1 MSVSTPFILRPVA
14 TLLLT
19 IAIVLAGVL
28 GYRALPIAS
37 LPQVEFPT
45 IQVTTE
51 LPGASPET
59 MANLV
64 TAPLERQLGQIS
76 SLEVMTSSSSL
87 GISQITLQFRLGRDI
102 DAAGQDV
109 QSAINAAAST
119 LPRTLPYPPTFAK
132 VNPADAPI
140 ATLALTS
147 DTLSLRTLSDIA
159 DTLIAQRL
167 ASVSGVGRVAIE
179 GGVKPA
185 VRIQADLARLGG
197 YSLSMA
203 DLRSAV
209 VAANVSG
216 PKGSL
221 DGATQS
227 YTIAANDQISSA
239 EQYQAVIVAWRNG
252 APVRLADVAEVTE
265 GLENSKVGGW
275 YQGKTA
281 VVINVQRQ
289 PGANVI
295 AAVDKLKAELPRLER
310 GMPEGVTLAIVH
322 DRTETIRASVHDVQ
336 FTLVLAVGLVVLVVL
351 LFLKSARATLIAG
364 IGLPVSIIATFA
376 VMWLW
381 GFSLDNLSLMALTI
395 GTGFIVDDAIVMI
408 ENIVRHVDDGED
420 PFTAAIE
427 GASEIGFTVISLTVS
442 LLAVFIP
449 LLFMTGLV
457 GRMFREFALTLSI
470 AVVVSAIVSLTLIP
484 MLCARLLRRPK
495 DKVEVTPSALSRI
508 NDGIVDAYMRSLA
521 FVVAHERSTLAV
533 TAATVAATLWLY
545 VNVPKGFL
553 PVQDTGLV
561 TASFEAAPST
571 SFEAM
576 VRVQSE
582 LAATVGK
589 DPDVAGVVSIL
600 GVSALNATPNAG
612 HLKITLKPRNQRD
625 ATATEIIA
633 RLAGTAKSVGG
644 INVTFRPVQEVQIA
658 TRTARALYQYTLSGA
673 NAGEV
678 ARVAE
683 LLVKQLAADPKLV
696 DVGTDLQN
704 GGLKALV
711 DVDRALAGRL
721 GVSMAQVSD
730 ALNDAFG
737 QRQISTIYAQANQ
750 YRVVLEASPLYNR
763 DPAALERVWVP
774 SSTGAQVQL
783 STIAKI
789 VRTTAPLSVARQDQ
803 FPAVTV
809 SYNLAPGAALSDA
822 IEAIEAAV
830 RDIALPSS
838 ISGTYSG
845 EAAEFTRALDGQ
857 PWLILAAI
865 VCIYLVLGILYE
877 SAIHPLTILT
887 TLPSA
892 GIGAVLALHVT
903 GLDFSVVALIG
914 IVLLMGIV
922 KKNAIL
928 MIDFALEAERGR
940 GLSPRA
946 AIMEACRLRFR
957 PIMMTTL
964 AALLGALPLAVE
976 SGVGSELRNPLGIT
990 IIGGLLVSQ
999 LLTLYTTPV
1008 IYLTLEQLRARIA
1021 GEPAD
1026 VDLPRHPLAF
1036 ALPSVAGV
1044 AGGSTVAIAPLS
1056 AAAKE

>member
-1 MSVSTPFILRPVA
+1 MSVSTPFILRPIA

-19 IAIVLAGVL
+19 IAILLGGVL

-45 IQVTTE
+45 ILVTTE

-109 QSAINAAAST
+109 QSAINAAGST

-147 DTLSLRTLSDIA
+147 DTLSLRVLSDLA

-167 ASVSGVGRVAIE
+167 ASLSGVGRVAIE

-197 YSLSMA
+197 YGLSMA
-203 DLRSAV
+203 DLRAAI

-221 DGATQS
+221 DGASQS
-227 YTIAANDQISSA
+227 YIIAANDQISSA
-239 EQYQAVIVAWRNG
+239 DQYKTVIVAWRNG
-252 APVRLADVAEVTE
+252 APVRLADVAEVTD

-295 AAVDKLKAELPRLER
+295 AAVDRLKAELPRLER

-336 FTLVLAVGLVVLVVL
+336 FTLALAVALVVLVVL

-364 IGLPVSIIATFA
+364 IGLPVSIIATFG

-420 PFTAAIE
+420 PFKAALE
-427 GASEIGFTVISLTVS
+427 GASEIGFTVISLTMS

-484 MLCARLLRRPK
+484 MLCARLLRRPN
-495 DKVEVTPSALSRI
+495 ERAEAAPGFLSRL
-508 NDGIVDAYMRSLA
+508 NDRIVNGYMRSLE
-521 FVVAHERSTLAV
+521 FVVAHERTTLAV
-533 TAATVAATLWLY
+533 TASTVAATIGLY
-545 VNVPKGFL
+545 VSVPKGFL

-561 TASFEAAPST
+561 TASFEASPST

-576 VRVQSE
+576 ERVQAE
-582 LAATVGK
+582 LAAVVTK
-589 DPDVAGVVSIL
+589 DADVAGVVSIL

-612 HLKITLKPRNQRD
+612 HLKIVLKPRSQRD
-625 ATATEIIA
+625 ATATEVIA
-633 RLAGTAKSVGG
+633 RLAGASKAVGG
-644 INVTFRPVQEVQIA
+644 VNVIFRPVQEVQIA
-658 TRTARALYQYTLSGA
+658 TRTSRAPYQYTLSGTNGA
-673 NAGEV
+673 DV

-683 LLVKQLAADPKLV
+683 QLVKRLANDPKLV

-763 DPAALERVWVP
+763 DPSALDRVWVP
-774 SSTGAQVQL
+774 SSSGTQVQL

-822 IEAIEAAV
+822 IASIEAAV
-830 RDIALPSS
+830 RDVGLPHT

-865 VCIYLVLGILYE
+865 VCIYLVLGVLYE

-892 GIGAVLALHVT
+892 GIGAVLALYVT
-903 GLDFSVVALIG
+903 GLDLSVVALIG
-914 IVLLMGIV
+914 VILLMGIV

-928 MIDFALEAERGR
+928 MIDFALDAERDR

-946 AIMEACRLRFR
+946 AILEACRLRFR

-1008 IYLTLEQLRARIA
+1008 IYLTLERLRARLA
-1021 GEPAD
+1021 GEASD
-1026 VDLPRHPLAF
+1026 VDLPRHPVSA
-1036 ALPSVAGV
+1036 ARPAAAMAGT
-1044 AGGSTVAIAPLS
+1044 AGSAPAVS

>member
-1 MSVSTPFILRPVA
+1 MSVSTPFILRPIA

-19 IAIVLAGVL
+19 VAIVLGGIL
-28 GYRALPIAS
+28 GYRGLPVAS

-45 IQVTTE
+45 IQVSTE

-64 TAPLERQLGQIS
+64 TAPLERELGQIS

-119 LPRTLPYPPTFAK
+119 LPKTLPYPPTFAK

-147 DTLSLRTLSDIA
+147 DTLSLRVLSDIA

-167 ASVSGVGRVAIE
+167 ASVSGVGRVSIE

-185 VRIQADLARLGG
+185 VRIQADLSRLGG
-197 YSLSMA
+197 YGLSMA
-203 DLRSAV
+203 DLRAAI

-221 DGATQS
+221 DGTTQA
-227 YTIAANDQISSA
+227 YTIAANDQITSA
-239 EQYQAVIVAWRNG
+239 EQYRPVIIAWRNG
-252 APVRLADVAEVTE
+252 APVRLGDVAEVTD
-265 GLENSKVGGW
+265 GLENDKVGGW
-275 YQGKTA
+275 YQGQTA
-281 VVINVQRQ
+281 VVINVLRQ

-295 AAVDKLKAELPRLER
+295 AAVDRLRAELPRLER
-310 GMPEGVTLAIVH
+310 GMPEGVKLSVVH

-336 FTLVLAVGLVVLVVL
+336 FTLVLAVGLVILVVL
-351 LFLKSARATLIAG
+351 LFLKSWSATLIAG
-364 IGLPVSIIATFA
+364 IGLPVSIVATFG

-381 GFSLDNLSLMALTI
+381 GFSLNNLSLMALTI

-408 ENIVRHVDDGED
+408 ENIVRHMEDGD
-420 PFTAAIE
+420 TPFSAAVK
-427 GASEIGFTVISLTVS
+427 GAAEISFTVISLTVS

-484 MLCARLLRRPK
+484 MLCSRLLRSPK
-495 DKVEVTPSALSRI
+495 TEPRADAPKGLLARL
-508 NDGIVDAYMRSLA
+508 NDGVVEAYMASLRV
-521 FVVAHERSTLAV
+521 VVAHERTTLLVAV
-533 TAATVAATLWLY
+533 ATLGLTLWMY

-553 PVQDTGLV
+553 PVQDTGLI
-561 TASFEAAPST
+561 TASYEAAPST
-571 SFEAM
+571 SFAAM
-576 VRVQSE
+576 ERAQAD
-582 LAATVGK
+582 LAAAIGR
-589 DPDVAGVVSIL
+589 DPNVTGVVSIL
-600 GVSALNATPNAG
+600 GIGDLNPSPNTG
-612 HLKITLKPRNQRD
+612 TLNITLVPRRER
-625 ATATEIIA
+625 AEAVTGIIA
-633 RLAGTAKSVGG
+633 RLQETARQVSGLR
-644 INVTFRPVQEVQIA
+644 VTFRPVQEVQIA
-658 TRTARALYQYTLSGA
+658 TRTSRAPYQFTLSGSNRA
-673 NAGEV
+673 EV
-678 ARVAE
+678 TE
-683 LLVKQLAADPKLV
+683 AADALVRQLQADPRLV
-696 DVGTDLQN
+696 DVGTDQHP

-711 DVDRALAGRL
+711 EVDRALAGRL
-721 GVSMAQVSD
+721 GVSMANVND

-737 QRQISTIYAQANQ
+737 QRQISTIYAQSNQ
-750 YRVVLEASPLYNR
+750 YRVVLEAAPRFNR
-763 DPAALERVWVP
+763 DPEALDRVWVP
-774 SSTGAQVQL
+774 SSSGNQVQL
-783 STIAKI
+783 STIASI
-789 VRTTAPLSVARQDQ
+789 VRTTTPMVVTRQDQ
-803 FPAVTV
+803 FPAVTI
-809 SYNLAPGAALSDA
+809 SYNLAPGASLSEA
-822 IEAIEAAV
+822 IEAIDAAL
-830 RDIALPSS
+830 AAQPLPGSV
-838 ISGTYSG
+838 SGTFAG
-845 EAAEFTRALDGQ
+845 EAAEFTHALDGQ
-857 PWLILAAI
+857 PWLILAAV
-865 VCIYLVLGILYE
+865 VCIYLVLGVLYE
-877 SAIHPLTILT
+877 SAIHPFTILT

-892 GIGAVLALHVT
+892 GIGAVLALHLT
-903 GLDFSVVALIG
+903 GLDLSVVALIG
-914 IVLLMGIV
+914 IILLMGIV

-928 MIDFALEAERGR
+928 MIDFALAAERHD
-940 GLSPRA
+940 GLAPRA

-964 AALLGALPLAVE
+964 AALFGALPLAVE

-1008 IYLTLEQLRARIA
+1008 IYLTLERLRARIA
-1021 GEPAD
+1021 GESTD
-1026 VDLPRHPLAF
+1026 MDEPRHPRPADGG
-1036 ALPSVAGV
+1036 AG
-1044 AGGSTVAIAPLS
+1044 APLAPQPAH

>member
-1 MSVSTPFILRPVA
+1 MSVSTPFILRPIA

-19 IAIVLAGVL
+19 VAIVLGGVL

-87 GISQITLQFRLGRDI
+87 GISQVTLQFRLGRDI

-119 LPRTLPYPPTFAK
+119 LPRNLPYPPTFAK

-147 DTLSLRTLSDIA
+147 DTHSLRTLSDIA
-159 DTLIAQRL
+159 DTLIGQRL
-167 ASVSGVGRVAIE
+167 ASVSGVGRVSIE

-185 VRIQADLARLGG
+185 VRIQADLSRLGG
-197 YSLSMA
+197 YGLSMA
-203 DLRSAV
+203 DLRSAI

-221 DGATQS
+221 DGELQS
-227 YTIAANDQISSA
+227 FTIAANDQISSA
-239 EQYQAVIVAWRNG
+239 EQYRSVILAWRNG
-252 APVRLADVAEVTE
+252 APIRLGDVADVTD
-265 GLENSKVGGW
+265 GLENNKVGGW

-281 VVINVQRQ
+281 VIINVLRQ

-295 AAVDKLKAELPRLER
+295 AAVDRLKAELPRLER
-310 GMPEGVTLAIVH
+310 GMPEGITLAVVH

-351 LFLKSARATLIAG
+351 LFLKSASATLIAG
-364 IGLPVSIIATFA
+364 IGLPVSIIATFG
-376 VMWLW
+376 VMWFW

-408 ENIVRHVDDGED
+408 ENIVRHMEDGEN
-420 PFTAAIE
+420 PFSAAIK
-427 GASEIGFTVISLTVS
+427 GASEIGFTVISLTMS

-470 AVVVSAIVSLTLIP
+470 AVVVSAVVSLTLIP
-484 MLCARLLRRPK
+484 MLCARLLRPHKVPAEAAPK
-495 DKVEVTPSALSRI
+495 GLLQRLDD
-508 NDGIVDAYMRSLA
+508 NIVGAYMRSLRV
-521 FVVAHERSTLAV
+521 VVAHERTTLLV
-533 TAATVAATLWLY
+533 MAATVAITAWMY
-545 VNVPKGFL
+545 INVPKGFL
-553 PVQDTGLV
+553 PVQDTGLI
-561 TASFEAAPST
+561 TASYEAAPAT

-576 VRVQSE
+576 ERAQSA
-582 LAATVGK
+582 LAAAIEK

-600 GVSALNATPNAG
+600 GVGDLNATPNAG
-612 HLKITLKPRNQRD
+612 HLKITLRPRAVRG
-625 ATATEIIA
+625 ATASEIIE
-633 RLAGTAKSVGG
+633 RLEDTSRSVGG
-644 INVTFRPVQEVQIA
+644 LRVTFRPVQEVQIA
-658 TRTARALYQYTLSGA
+658 TRTARALYQYTLSGSNRA
-673 NAGEV
+673 EV
-678 ARVAE
+678 VHAAE
-683 LLVKQLAADPKLV
+683 QLVKQLEADPRLV
-696 DVGTDLQN
+696 DVGTDLHD

-711 DVDRALAGRL
+711 EVDRALAGRL

-750 YRVVLEASPLYNR
+750 YRVVLEASPRFNR
-763 DPAALERVWVP
+763 DPAALDRVWVP
-774 SSTGAQVQL
+774 SSTDSQVQL
-783 STIAKI
+783 STIAKV
-789 VRTTAPLSVARQDQ
+789 VRTTAPLVVARQDQ
-803 FPAVTV
+803 FPAATI
-809 SYNLAPGAALSDA
+809 SYNLAPGTSLSHAMESINAALSA
-822 IEAIEAAV
+822 NP
-830 RDIALPSS
+830 LPASVT
-838 ISGTYSG
+838 GTFAG

-877 SAIHPLTILT
+877 SAIHPFTILT

-903 GLDFSVVALIG
+903 GLDLSVVALIG
-914 IVLLMGIV
+914 IILLMGIV
-922 KKNAIL
+922 KKNAIM
-928 MIDFALEAERGR
+928 MIDFALEAERHG
-940 GLSPRA
+940 GLAPRA

-964 AALLGALPLAVE
+964 AALFGALPLAVE
-976 SGVGSELRNPLGIT
+976 SGAGSELRNPLGIT

-999 LLTLYTTPV
+999 MLTLYTTPV
-1008 IYLTLEQLRARIA
+1008 IYLTMERLRARIA
-1021 GEPAD
+1021 GEPSD
-1026 VDLPRHPLAF
+1026 VDLPRYPARNGAADGAGD
-1036 ALPSVAGV
+1036 ALMPEPAH
-1044 AGGSTVAIAPLS
+1044 

>member
-1 MSVSTPFILRPVA
+1 MSVSTPFIVRPIA

-19 IAIVLAGVL
+19 VAIVLGGVL
-28 GYRALPIAS
+28 GYQALPIAS

-119 LPRTLPYPPTFAK
+119 LPRNLPYPPTFAK

-147 DTLSLRTLSDIA
+147 DTHPLRVLSDIA

-167 ASVSGVGRVAIE
+167 ASVSGVGRVSVE

-185 VRIQADLARLGG
+185 VRIQADLSRLGG
-197 YSLSMA
+197 YGLSMA
-203 DLRSAV
+203 DLRTAI

-221 DGATQS
+221 DGAMQS
-227 YTIAANDQISSA
+227 YTIAANDQISNA
-239 EQYQAVIVAWRNG
+239 EQYRSVIVAWRNG
-252 APVRLADVAEVTE
+252 APIRLADVAEVTD

-275 YQGKTA
+275 YQGQTA
-281 VVINVQRQ
+281 VVINVLRQ

-295 AAVDKLKAELPRLER
+295 AAVDRLMAELPRLER
-310 GMPEGVTLAIVH
+310 GMPEGVTLSVVH
-322 DRTETIRASVHDVQ
+322 DRTQTIRASVHDVQ

-351 LFLKSARATLIAG
+351 LFLKSASATLIAG
-364 IGLPVSIIATFA
+364 IGLPVSIVATFG
-376 VMWLW
+376 VMWFL

-408 ENIVRHVDDGED
+408 ENVVRHMEEGET
-420 PFTAAIE
+420 PFAAAVK
-427 GASEIGFTVISLTVS
+427 GASEIGFTVISLTMS

-457 GRMFREFALTLSI
+457 GRMFREFALTLSV

-484 MLCARLLRRPK
+484 MLCARLLRPHAAKAPVRKGPIGHV
-495 DKVEVTPSALSRI
+495 DHQ
-508 NDGIVDAYMRSLA
+508 IVSGYMRSLR
-521 FVVAHERSTLAV
+521 FVVAHERTTLLV
-533 TAATVAATLWLY
+533 TAATVAVTLLMY
-545 VNVPKGFL
+545 VGMPKGFL
-553 PVQDTGLV
+553 PVQDTGLI
-561 TASFEAAPST
+561 TASYEAAPST
-571 SFEAM
+571 SFDAM
-576 VRVQSE
+576 ARTQGA
-582 LAATVGK
+582 LAAAIEK

-600 GVSALNATPNAG
+600 GVGDLNPTPNSG
-612 HLKITLKPRNQRD
+612 YLKITLKPRDRRH
-625 ATATEIIA
+625 ATATQIIK
-633 RLAGTAKSVGG
+633 RLEETSRTVGG
-644 INVTFRPVQEVQIA
+644 FKVTFRPVQEVQIA
-658 TRTARALYQYTLSGA
+658 TRTARALYQYTLSGSNRA
-673 NAGEV
+673 EV
-678 ARVAE
+678 VRAAE
-683 LLVKQLAADPKLV
+683 LLVGKLQSDPKLV
-696 DVGTDLQN
+696 DVGTDLQD

-711 DVDRALAGRL
+711 EVDRALAGRL

-750 YRVVLEASPLYNR
+750 YRVVLEASPRFNR
-763 DPAALERVWVP
+763 DPAALDRVWVP
-774 SSTGAQVQL
+774 SSTGSQVQL
-783 STIAKI
+783 ATIAKI
-789 VRTTAPLSVARQDQ
+789 VRTTAPLVVSRQDQ

-809 SYNLAPGAALSDA
+809 SYNLAPGASLSDA
-822 IEAIEAAV
+822 T
-830 RDIALPSS
+830 SS
-838 ISGTYSG
+838 IDAALRANPLPGSVSGTFAG

-877 SAIHPLTILT
+877 SAIHPFTILT

-892 GIGAVLALHVT
+892 GIGALLALHVA
-903 GLDFSVVALIG
+903 GLDLSVVALIG
-914 IVLLMGIV
+914 IILLMGIV
-922 KKNAIL
+922 KKNAIM
-928 MIDFALEAERGR
+928 MIDFALEAERHG
-940 GLSPRA
+940 GLSPRD

-990 IIGGLLVSQ
+990 IIGGLVVSQ
-999 LLTLYTTPV
+999 MLTLYTTPV
-1008 IYLTLEQLRARIA
+1008 IYLTMERLRARIA
-1021 GEPAD
+1021 GDPVD
-1026 VDLPRHPLAF
+1026 VDTPRHPH
-1036 ALPSVAGV
+1036 PVAPDG
-1044 AGGSTVAIAPLS
+1044 AGEVPAPVPAH